1 MRSKHQPLLV
11 LLLLS
16 CISACTS
23 QYRGRMVR
31 VKTPIT
37 TQVERQAKVKTQ
49 HENPGLRENN
59 QALIE
64 VTANLETE
72 EVIGLN
78 TDDDAVPE
86 SEHASPFYTIP
97 LRIAQKRLA
106 PRDSVLSTAEKEDID
121 YRKGKYRQANKYAL
135 WALGSLLS
143 TFLTSVFGLIG
154 AIILSAMAVHIY
166 FRYKNPGVTE
176 RYGLALAVLIF
187 SIVLLLLLIG
197 LIMLLIFF

>member
-1 MRSKHQPLLV
+1 M
-11 LLLLS
+11 
-16 CISACTS
+16 
-23 QYRGRMVR
+23 R
-31 VKTPIT
+31 VKTPVT
-37 TQVERQAKVKTQ
+37 AQVERQAKVKAQ
-49 HENPGLRENN
+49 HENPGIRENN
-59 QALIE
+59 QAVIE
-64 VTANLETE
+64 ITANLETE

-143 TFLTSVFGLIG
+143 TFLTSVFGL
-154 AIILSAMAVHIY
+154 MALLY
-166 FRYKNPGVTE
+166 SLPWPY
-176 RYGLALAVLIF
+176 IF
-187 SIVLLLLLIG
+187 TLDIKIRE
-197 LIMLLIFF
+197 